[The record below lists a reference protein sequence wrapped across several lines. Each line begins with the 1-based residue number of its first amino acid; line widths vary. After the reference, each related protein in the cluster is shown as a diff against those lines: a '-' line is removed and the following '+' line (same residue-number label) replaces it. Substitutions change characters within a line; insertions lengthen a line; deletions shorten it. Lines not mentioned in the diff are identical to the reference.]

1 MIEAE
6 CCSNHIHM
14 LVEILLH
21 LSISSFIGYLKSK
34 SSLMIFHK
42 CINLKYMYENDH
54 FWCRGYFVDTVDRY
68 KTAIKEYIKNQLKDD
83 VTNSEII

>member
-1 MIEAE
+1 
-6 CCSNHIHM
+6 M
-14 LVEILLH
+14 LVEIASH
-21 LSISSFIGYLKSK
+21 LSIFSFIGYLKSK

-83 VTNSEII
+83 ITNSEVILKKFPDLFMG